1 MSKNTNTIAARVEL
15 ITPAAAKTYL
25 MSNTNNRKVG
35 GTNYGKIK
43 ASFIRG
49 EWKLNGEAIKI
60 ATDGTILDGQ
70 HRLMA
75 CAETGVSF
83 QTLIVT
89 GLERETQDTMDTGKA
104 RTLSDVLTL
113 HGYKN
118 GTAVAAAVVGI
129 IKSEKHSL
137 KTAFTSGGIN
147 SSIVTIKESL
157 DRLEMEPT
165 IQESASEAKR
175 FAKIGLQGRTGSVLH
190 YVLTNINADD
200 AEHFFTKLRTG
211 EGLVAG
217 SPILAL
223 RSQLIANKS
232 SMSNLPQTFI
242 AALVIK
248 AWNKYREGAYVTQLK
263 FRVGGANPERFP
275 EPK

>member
-1 MSKNTNTIAARVEL
+1 MNITSTAIAARVEL
-15 ITPAAAKTYL
+15 ITPDAAKSYL
-25 MSNTNNRKVG
+25 MSNTRNRKVG

-43 ASFIRG
+43 ASLLRG

-60 ATDGTILDGQ
+60 AADGTILDGQ

-89 GLERETQDTMDTGKA
+89 GLPREVQDTMDTGKS
-104 RTLSDVLTL
+104 RTLADVLTL

-118 GTAVAAAVVGI
+118 GTSLAAAVVGI

-137 KTAFTSGGIN
+137 KAAFTSGGIN
-147 SSIVTIKESL
+147 ASVITVKESL
-157 DRLEMEPT
+157 DRLEIEPT
-165 IQESASEAKR
+165 IQDTAILAQRLTKV
-175 FAKIGLQGRTGSVLH
+175 GLQGRTGSVLH
-190 YVLTNINADD
+190 YILTNIDADD
-200 AEHFFTKLRTG
+200 ADYFFSTLRTG
-211 EGLVAG
+211 EGLTAG

-223 RSQLIANKS
+223 RNVLIANKAS
-232 SMSNLPQTFI
+232 TKSIPQTLI

-248 AWNKYREGAYVTQLK
+248 AWNKYRDGEPVKLLK
-263 FRVGGANPERFP
+263 FTVGGANPEQFP